1 MEIIQLLEWFQTLD
15 PATQD
20 TLGLAVTTFAGLFL
34 ASKILPQLGFESS
47 IFYYFTRAL
56 KSYSTDKESWAQ
68 LGLFPVAVFETLLAA
83 SAYPVVALFVGTS
96 MKQIRRGR
104 AKQEAELLPL
114 HVQKL
119 RLDLDKQDGRV
130 SALEAELV
138 TARVD
143 KAEAERRAE
152 RAETQLA
159 MMSTNR
165 PRKRPTLRPAGYE
178 EHQVSDEVT
187 VMRKGR

>member
-20 TLGLAVTTFAGLFL
+20 TLGYAVTTFAGLFL
-34 ASKILPQLGFESS
+34 ASKVLPQLGFESS
-47 IFYYFTRAL
+47 SFCYFSRAL
-56 KSYSTDKESWAQ
+56 KSYSTDKESGTQ

-83 SAYPVVALFVGTS
+83 SAYPVIALFVGTG
-96 MKQIRRGR
+96 MKQLQKER
-104 AKQEAELLPL
+104 AKRDAELLPL
-114 HVQKL
+114 NVQKL

-138 TARVD
+138 NARVGQR
-143 KAEAERRAE
+143 EAKRRAE

-159 MMSTNR
+159 MMSTTR
-165 PRKRPTLRPAGYE
+165 PRKHRALSGYE